1 MQFKIDTKERF
12 RVITVQES
20 FLSAT
25 MAEELSNKLIPYLQN
40 VGRNDQELANDS
52 ANIVLVL
59 KDIKGIE
66 KEAGETLC
74 QLQQKF
80 YEHQASFVICNL
92 QPAVEK
98 MLDDYS
104 LLEIMNVT
112 PSESEAWD
120 IVQMEEIERE
130 LLGDDTEN
138 L

>member
-12 RVITVQES
+12 RVVTVQES

-25 MAEELSNKLIPYLQN
+25 MAEELSHNLTPYLQN
-40 VGRNDQELANDS
+40 VAKKSPEQADDNS
-52 ANIVLVL
+52 NIVLIL
-59 KDIKGIE
+59 KAVNSME
-66 KEAGETLC
+66 KEAGETLA

-92 QPAVEK
+92 HPQVEK
-98 MLDDYS
+98 MLDDLS
-104 LLEIMNVT
+104 LLEVMNVT
-112 PSESEAWD
+112 PTESEAWD

-130 LLGDDTEN
+130 LLGDDSEN

>member
-12 RVITVQES
+12 RVVTVQEN

-25 MAEELSNKLIPYLQN
+25 MAEELSSQLTPYLQN
-40 VGRNDQELANDS
+40 VGKNSLEPANDH

-59 KDIKGIE
+59 KEVKNIE
-66 KEAGETLC
+66 NEAGEILC

-80 YEHQASFVICNL
+80 YEQQASFVICDL
-92 QPAVEK
+92 QPEVEK
-98 MLDDYS
+98 MLDELS
-104 LLEIMNVT
+104 LLEVMNVT
-112 PSESEAWD
+112 PTESEAWD

>member
-1 MQFKIDTKERF
+1 MHFKIDTKERF

-20 FLSAT
+20 YLSAT
-25 MAEELSNKLIPYLQN
+25 MAEELANKLIPYLQN
-40 VGRNDQELANDS
+40 VGENGQELANVN
-52 ANIVLVL
+52 ANIVLV
-59 KDIKGIE
+59 IKEVEGLE
-66 KEAGETLC
+66 KEAGEILC

-98 MLDDYS
+98 MLDDLS
-104 LLEIMNVT
+104 LLELMNVT

-138 L
+138 S

>member
-12 RVITVQES
+12 RVVTVQES

-25 MAEELSNKLIPYLQN
+25 MAEELSSRLTPYLQN
-40 VGRNDQELANDS
+40 VGKNSLEPANDH

-59 KDIKGIE
+59 KEVKSME
-66 KEAGETLC
+66 NEAGEILC

-80 YEHQASFVICNL
+80 YEQQASFVICNL
-92 QPAVEK
+92 QPDVEK
-98 MLDDYS
+98 MLDELS
-104 LLEIMNVT
+104 LLELMNVT

>member
-12 RVITVQES
+12 RVVTVQEN

-25 MAEELSNKLIPYLQN
+25 MAEELSNKMIPYLQN
-40 VGRNDQELANDS
+40 VGETGQYLNNDN

-59 KDIKGIE
+59 KGVNSME
-66 KEAGETLC
+66 KEAGEILC

-80 YEHQASFVICNL
+80 YEHQASFVICDL
-92 QPAVEK
+92 QPEVEE
-98 MLDDYS
+98 MLDDLS

-112 PSESEAWD
+112 PTESEAWD